1 MIFQLLITT
10 RCHPMQYPI
19 MELKELDTD
28 TELPELFYRLC
39 PSAKEDTLTTKQI
52 IHTVHSHTLTVVL
65 SALCLSASGM
75 EPFLLRYF
83 LD

>member
-10 RCHPMQYPI
+10 RCHSMQYPI

-28 TELPELFYRLC
+28 TELPEPFYRLC
-39 PSAKEDTLTTKQI
+39 PSAREDTLTTKQI

-65 SALCLSASGM
+65 SYK
-75 EPFLLRYF
+75 PV
-83 LD
+83 